1 MKSLSWLKSRGER
14 LNDMGDLLDL
24 TCIHSHSAHHNSP
37 CFKRE
42 VDHVMIYCLQ
52 YMSWCNDALYIYT
65 HIYSHYYCHYHCHY
79 YCSYFCYYYYVYI
92 YILLAHILS
101 HPSQGSI
108 LSFEEVNLIQQEMF
122 VELCFVP
129 DTEMSQKLHCNGL
142 NVAQMYHTTIT
153 STPRLLL

>member
-1 MKSLSWLKSRGER
+1 
-14 LNDMGDLLDL
+14 MGDLLDL

-52 YMSWCNDALYIYT
+52 YMSWCSDALYIYIFT
-65 HIYSHYYCHYHCHY
+65 LLLSLSLQLLLLLFLLLLLCI
-79 YCSYFCYYYYVYI
+79 YI

-129 DTEMSQKLHCNGL
+129 DTEMSQKLHFNGL
-142 NVAQMYHTTIT
+142 TVAQMYHTTIT

>member
-52 YMSWCNDALYIYT
+52 YMSWCNDALYIYI
-65 HIYSHYYCHYHCHY
+65 HIHIITVIIIAIIIALI
-79 YCSYFCYYYYVYI
+79 FVITTMYI
-92 YILLAHILS
+92 YIYILAHILS

-129 DTEMSQKLHCNGL
+129 DTEMSQKWHFNGL